1 MKKVSTSLEKM
12 IRFVY
17 KNFPIVGGYSV
28 KDADELMKDP
38 DNYNY
43 RGISWFKK
51 LNDKLF
57 KKPSKK

>member
-1 MKKVSTSLEKM
+1 MKKVLSFFKSVVLF
-12 IRFVY
+12 IY
-17 KNFPIVGGYSV
+17 KTFPVIGGYSV

-51 LNDKLF
+51 LDDKLF
-57 KKPSKK
+57 KKQKKK